1 MGGSGRCNGVV
12 SRGGEKYLCIT
23 ICRFWFTGRNSI
35 KKQKIHGD
43 GNIHQMT
50 IIPWKQRIRA
60 LLLSPYKMP
69 TSSIVKPRCS
79 RCFGR
84 VMLWEEYKRLC
95 GKLCNKDY
103 QLKSASKWRT
113 LFRPMV
119 IPNVFSIVLG
129 SKTKTHFTSF
139 LRYVN
144 FALAFGRNFIDG
156 SMFRSPISPLSTHF
170 IRHLSLIGPGK
181 RKGWL
186 IWKYKTLFST
196 IWIRICISC

>member
-1 MGGSGRCNGVV
+1 
-12 SRGGEKYLCIT
+12 
-23 ICRFWFTGRNSI
+23 
-35 KKQKIHGD
+35 
-43 GNIHQMT
+43 MT
-50 IIPWKQRIRA
+50 IIPRKQRIRA
-60 LLLSPYKMP
+60 LLLSLYKMP

-186 IWKYKTLFST
+186 IWKYKNDT
-196 IWIRICISC
+196 IFNNLNPNMHKLLDEAKGRLWSWRPAKFPRVRELSFLGWCADPFAYVYSLR